1 MEHNGFPEA
10 RFEFDDSYSWFM
22 VTLPI
27 HRFMSVAEVFMSV
40 AEDDR
45 KETISLSTRQE
56 EILSRIEINDRITTE
71 EIRSHFAVSMPTINR
86 DIAFLKRNGVFLRI
100 GGKKSGSWLIAKKV
114 K

>member
-1 MEHNGFPEA
+1 MEHNGSPEA

-27 HRFMSVAEVFMSV
+27 HPVFMSV

-56 EILSRIEINDRITTE
+56 EILSLIEINDRITTE
-71 EIRSHFAVSMPTINR
+71 EIRSHFTVSMPTINR
-86 DIAFLKRNGVFLRI
+86 DIAFLKRNGVLLRI